1 MPRLRAG
8 STGASSP
15 PPRAPSPA
23 QPRRPPCPP
32 ATGVQ
37 GLTAASAGSGAS
49 QRDGRERT
57 PRRTALLGRKFPL
70 PPGSFPRRERGVVPR
85 LLPSSTEQTLRRA
98 IVSRRAA
105 AATPRRRRSAALHGR
120 GGPPRGRCGP
130 RLRLGRPPPAR
141 GHARPPP
148 RGARSASAARAR
160 SRLAQSHL
168 EREAAGAVGAG
179 LPRGAAGGS
188 PWRGPSAARRFT
200 ARLKRLPVDEARL
213 RCEGCLLG

>member
-1 MPRLRAG
+1 MLVRTQLSHWVGGMRFNPIFC
-8 STGASSP
+8 
-15 PPRAPSPA
+15 
-23 QPRRPPCPP
+23 PPCVFC
-32 ATGVQ
+32 ATAIPSTTRIV
-37 GLTAASAGSGAS
+37 TSN
-49 QRDGRERT
+49 T
-57 PRRTALLGRKFPL
+57 
-70 PPGSFPRRERGVVPR
+70 
-85 LLPSSTEQTLRRA
+85 SSTEQTLRRA